1 MVLVSTP
8 PWPNLIHLSPPNR
21 PSPKPQPVTQLHF
34 IPEVLDSLHT
44 PHLLPLSRQT
54 SAQPSGPPSESPPPG
69 RPLHS
74 LQSPPQSFL
83 LQKALLNPS
92 DRASVFLLA
101 PGEPSPSSSL
111 HTKTQLFLS
120 EALSSTMRASQ
131 EQGHLTVLSRPNLG
145 LNHGQLHKHGW
156 ISTGSKVNVEGNH
169 TRSFLESISAPC
181 NERCCLK
188 GP

>member
-1 MVLVSTP
+1 MFLRYWAHFTRRICCHP
-8 PWPNLIHLSPPNR
+8 PGR
-21 PSPKPQPVTQLHF
+21 
-34 IPEVLDSLHT
+34 SLHSLQ
-44 PHLLPLSRQT
+44 PPPVSSREI

-74 LQSPPQSFL
+74 VQGPPQNHL

-111 HTKTQLFLS
+111 HTKTQLLS
-120 EALSSTMRASQ
+120 EALPSAVRASQ
-131 EQGHLTVLSRPNLG
+131 ERGHLTVLSRPNLG
-145 LNHGQLHKHGW
+145 FEHGQLRKHGW
-156 ISTGSKVNVEGNH
+156 ISTGSKANMEGNY

-181 NERCCLK
+181 NECCCLK
-188 GP
+188 GL